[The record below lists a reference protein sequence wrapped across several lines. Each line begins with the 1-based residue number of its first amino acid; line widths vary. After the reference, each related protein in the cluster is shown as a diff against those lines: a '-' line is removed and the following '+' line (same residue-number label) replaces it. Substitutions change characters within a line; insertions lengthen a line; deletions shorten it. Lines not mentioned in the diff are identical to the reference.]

1 MFVSSRGE
9 CLIYAGT
16 DPSSST
22 TSALVGVYTI
32 PEVIGRRCLI
42 NAGADLGILTSQGLV
57 PLSQIFGMTTGATSR
72 AAFTDKISGQFRDQY
87 QASGTAF
94 GWQCLEYPKQN
105 LLIINVPIL
114 ERSQQHQYVMNIN
127 TGAWCR
133 FTGIN
138 AGCWS
143 LLGDNLYFGGND
155 GVVRKFDSGHLDG
168 ASNITGT
175 LQSAYGTF
183 GSVQTK
189 RYTMARPLFLAP
201 SGYNPPVTIQTDYDT
216 SEPAV
221 NVVSVQTGGTQWN
234 AGAMG
239 LVPVGRRRGAVA
251 RLAGRDRAGTGGVDR
266 VRRLVAGGADLQR
279 LGYRL

>member
-1 MFVSSRGE
+1 M
-9 CLIYAGT
+9 
-16 DPSSST
+16 
-22 TSALVGVYTI
+22 
-32 PEVIGRRCLI
+32 
-42 NAGADLGILTSQGLV
+42 
-57 PLSQIFGMTTGATSR
+57 
-72 AAFTDKISGQFRDQY
+72 
-87 QASGTAF
+87 
-94 GWQCLEYPKQN
+94 
-105 LLIINVPIL
+105 PIL
-114 ERSQQHQYVMNIN
+114 ERTQQHQYVMNIN

-155 GVVRKFDSGHLDG
+155 GVVCKFDCGHLDG

-221 NVVSVQTGGTQWN
+221 NMVSVQTGGTQWN

-239 LVPVGRRRGAVA
+239 HIPVGRRCGALA
-251 RLAGRDRAGTGGVDR
+251 RLAGRDRARAGGLGR
-266 VRRLVAGGADLQR
+266 VRCLVAGGAHLQR
-279 LGYRL
+279 RGHRF